1 MTSYA
6 PNEFLNTGAELGL
19 PAMIALGI
27 VFAFAAARAIS
38 RWARDGGSGDLA
50 ISLLV
55 LALALQL
62 GPAFYNSEA
71 LVFFWLLIGLAA
83 RTERRA
89 GSWTLGRGATAA
101 LVAGVLAV
109 GVGGHLLSRP
119 SLAVD
124 SQWKRLRWRLNIG
137 MHPPEAGGQWTQ
149 PEATFV
155 VDSNAPTLVVRWHVG
170 DEAAR
175 DYRAE
180 VCFYV
185 DGALVEKSFAA
196 SGRIRESALP
206 LPAAQGFKR
215 ISVRVS
221 PPYVP
226 AGAFGTTDQRR
237 LGVFVH
243 SLTPVQ
249 AAPAPPPAHP
259 PPG

>member
-1 MTSYA
+1 MV
-6 PNEFLNTGAELGL
+6 GAEP
-19 PAMIALGI
+19 PA
-27 VFAFAAARAIS
+27 R
-38 RWARDGGSGDLA
+38 
-50 ISLLV
+50 
-55 LALALQL
+55 
-62 GPAFYNSEA
+62 P
-71 LVFFWLLIGLAA
+71 
-83 RTERRA
+83 
-89 GSWTLGRGATAA
+89 WTLGRGATAG
-101 LVAGVLAV
+101 LVAGVLV
-109 GVGGHLLSRP
+109 IGVGGHLLSRP

-137 MHPPEAGGQWTQ
+137 MHPPEPGGQWSQ

-155 VDSNAPTLVVRWHVG
+155 ADSNAPALIVRWHVG

-180 VCFYV
+180 VSFYV
-185 DGALVEKSFAA
+185 DGALVEKSLAV

-226 AGAFGTTDQRR
+226 AEAFGAADRRR
-237 LGVFVH
+237 LGIFIH
-243 SLTPVQ
+243 SVTPVE
-249 AAPAPPPAHP
+249 ATPSPPPARP